1 MTNNCDV
8 DNATIVIIGAGLTG
22 LSTAFFLKKKG
33 HNVLLLEESDR
44 VGGAIRS
51 HYQDGFIFE
60 EGPNTGVIGNPET
73 AELFEAL
80 GLPPAIANAEAEKR
94 LILKNK
100 HWYPLPSGAISFLR
114 TPLFKFKDKISIA
127 FEPLRKKGTNPE
139 ESVASL
145 AARRIGQSFVDY
157 AVNPFISGIYAGDPE
172 QLVTKYALPKLYNLE
187 QKYGSFIGGSFKKSK
202 EHKTERDRKATRKV
216 FSSEGGLQTLINRLE
231 ESIGSNNIICNAHNI
246 SVQKENSLYTVSYNL
261 KDNEVSHINT
271 SRVVTTTGAHAL
283 PQILTFVDRNVMKD
297 IANVNYARVVQV
309 AIAVDKKA
317 IKPELYSFGGLIPQK
332 ENRKV
337 LGVLFPSFCF
347 NDRAPLNG
355 CTLAMYLG
363 GMKHPELFDLPDDK
377 ISQLATSELK
387 ELFDIN
393 EADIKFI
400 HIFRHPY
407 AIPQYEKSSKE
418 RFEAIRETEHKYKGL
433 IIAGNLRNGIGMAD
447 RIKQAFDIS
456 EQISNE

>member
-1 MTNNCDV
+1 MTKNHNIG
-8 DNATIVIIGAGLTG
+8 NTSIVIIGAGLTG

-33 HNVLLLEESDR
+33 YEVLLLEENDR

-51 HYQDGFIFE
+51 HHQNGFVFE

-80 GLPPAIANAEAEKR
+80 NIAPAIANKDAEKR
-94 LILKNK
+94 LILKNNQ
-100 HWYPLPSGAISFLR
+100 WYPLPSGAISFLR
-114 TPLFKFKDKISIA
+114 TPLFKLKDKIGIA
-127 FEPLRKKGTNPE
+127 FEPLRKKGNNPE

-172 QLVTKYALPKLYNLE
+172 KLITKYALPKLYNLE
-187 QKYGSFIGGSFKKSK
+187 QKYGSFIGGSIKKSK
-202 EHKTERDRKATRKV
+202 EPKSERDRKATRKV
-216 FSSEGGLQTLINRLE
+216 FSADGGLQTLIDKLE
-231 ESIGSNNIICNAHNI
+231 ENIGSDNIICNAHKIKIRKEGTLYII
-246 SVQKENSLYTVSYNL
+246 SYHLNDNQTYQINS
-261 KDNEVSHINT
+261 SHII
-271 SRVVTTTGAHAL
+271 TTVGAHAL
-283 PQILTFVDRNVMKD
+283 PNMLDFIDENEMKH
-297 IANVNYARVVQV
+297 IANVNYAKVVQV

-317 IKPELYSFGGLIPQK
+317 IKPDLYSFGGLIPQK
-332 ENRKV
+332 ENRKI

-347 NDRAPLNG
+347 NDRAPQNG
-355 CTLAMYLG
+355 CILAMYLG
-363 GMKHPELFDLPDDK
+363 GMKHPELFGLSDDK
-377 ISQLATSELK
+377 ITELAQSELK
-387 ELFDIN
+387 ELFDIKQS
-393 EADIKFI
+393 DIQFM

-418 RFEAIRETEHKYKGL
+418 RFETIEKIEHKHKGL

-456 EQISNE
+456 EQIARG